1 MSLENVLGLIGGV
14 RNARLPAWTLLAPW
28 FITSTIWFQRNSV
41 FYTHCINRILNWP
54 PSNSWIICISSL
66 LLLNCRSSFAANANA
81 AKKKQDNE
89 SGATEKDVNHCH
101 CIVITVI
108 RRLGCVVTWHSETN
122 KLFQWLQIESSLH
135 IHSFIIRG
143 QVKRG
148 QSRVLWNKS
157 WWHWGW
163 EIWWICRSRWWK
175 GRERWRWSILILSC
189 IQWVAGC
196 TGLCM
201 SGLA

>member
-1 MSLENVLGLIGGV
+1 MRRSRQLFTPPMLEVRTVAPDLIAPHPELTKSDTEQHLQFLRCLLKYSPSSSIKTHRSWVHEPNPKKYISIAVAIRSLG
-14 RNARLPAWTLLAPW
+14 
-28 FITSTIWFQRNSV
+28 
-41 FYTHCINRILNWP
+41 RIE
-54 PSNSWIICISSL
+54 
-66 LLLNCRSSFAANANA
+66 A
-81 AKKKQDNE
+81 
-89 SGATEKDVNHCH
+89 
-101 CIVITVI
+101 
-108 RRLGCVVTWHSETN
+108 WHSETN
-122 KLFQWLQIESSLH
+122 EDIRRCLYWDWFVKIDIVHSGLFSFFPKNFKRTSFTADWILTLH
-135 IHSFIIRG
+135 IHCFIIRG
-143 QVKRG
+143 QVKWG